1 MKISVGSDHAGYPV
15 KEEIANHLRAQ
26 GHEVIDCGCHSE
38 ESVDYPDFGAAVA
51 KAVASHECERGIL
64 VCGTGIGIGMTAN
77 KVPGIRAAT
86 VHDRFTAEMSRAH
99 NDANVLCLGARVL
112 DPKHAVELADFWLT
126 VSFGN
131 GRHSRRVAKIN
142 ALDQR

>member
-51 KAVASHECERGIL
+51 NAVASHECERGIL